1 MDTEAVEFDFTG
13 RHLQDSAIKWLV
25 IPMLVAFV
33 LPYGSLVLAAITGS
47 SSFTDFFQ
55 WFMKSF
61 QLDYTAFT
69 GEPWRFV
76 TYMFLHGGLIHL
88 LFNMM
93 ALFSLYL
100 LAKTHFPRYAWLVIF
115 FASGIIGGLAEV
127 LVHPQVKGVV
137 GASAGVFGLWGGA
150 LAAAWRYSR
159 GDAEEQPWG
168 NARNLDMLT
177 KWLFINFVIGM
188 AIPGIAGFAHAGG
201 LVVGL
206 LFGMLYPIS
215 GQPRLLAT
223 RPGLFVLAAYK
234 KTPEPKVKAK
244 IPEQSYFTWIRL
256 LPTAEFD
263 PTHDALVA
271 EYDWFDWQGQRTV
284 RFQVIAG
291 ATPPNG
297 LQEMYEVATPQRI
310 AGFTE
315 ASVDHQQQIEPLP
328 ESPQPIVPKPESNA

>member
-1 MDTEAVEFDFTG
+1 MDSNAIEFDFTG

-33 LPYGSLVLAAITGS
+33 LPYGSLWLEALTGS
-47 SSFTDFFQ
+47 PSFGEFFQ
-55 WFMKSF
+55 WFMKAF
-61 QLDYTAFT
+61 QLDSTAFT
-69 GEPWRFV
+69 GQPWRFV
-76 TYMFLHGGLIHL
+76 TYMFLHGGFIHL

-115 FASGIIGGLAEV
+115 FVSGILGGLAEV
-127 LVHPQVKGVV
+127 IFNPQVRGVV

-150 LAAAWRYSR
+150 LAAAWRYSK
-159 GDAEEQPWG
+159 GDSEERPWG
-168 NARNLDMLT
+168 NARNLDMLK
-177 KWLFINFVIGM
+177 KWLVINFVIGLL
-188 AIPGIAGFAHAGG
+188 IPGIAKFAHAGG
-201 LVVGL
+201 LLVGL
-206 LFGMLYPIS
+206 VFGMLYPIS

-223 RPGLFVLAAYK
+223 RPGLFILAAYK
-234 KTPEPKVKAK
+234 KTPEPKVKTN

-256 LPTAEFD
+256 FPTPEFD

-284 RFQVIAG
+284 RYQVIAG
-291 ATPPNG
+291 ATPPEG

-315 ASVDHQQQIEPLP
+315 EAVVS
-328 ESPQPIVPKPESNA
+328 QPPAEAEPESNV